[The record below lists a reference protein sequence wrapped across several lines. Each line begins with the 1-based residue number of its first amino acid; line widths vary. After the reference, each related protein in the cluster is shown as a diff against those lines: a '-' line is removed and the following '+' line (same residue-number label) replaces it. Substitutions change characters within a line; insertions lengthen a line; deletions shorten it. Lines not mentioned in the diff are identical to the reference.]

1 MTPRPLWAL
10 CGALIVVPLL
20 VLCVA
25 VALAPHTSDFMCFW
39 TGARFVLDGRDPYDT
54 VAWTQAMSGRYVD
67 AFGIVRGTFCP
78 GRYGYPLTTAVAFL
92 PLAALPLEVAA
103 PIWQFLLVTGAA
115 MGTVLIWRALEGP
128 RAWVPY
134 LLLLVF
140 GSQPLWNTAT
150 NAQFGGLL
158 LGAVG
163 IVVYLIARQR
173 FVAAGAAAVLLL
185 LKPHIFAPV
194 VFGTWS
200 RRTVRLIVAFVVVGL
215 LLLTASVIAQPAW
228 PQGWLVEIRGNR
240 LEPASQATSVW
251 TVASWLPGGRVWAL
265 VIIAVL
271 TAAAVDLAR
280 RLPLTAVEAVAVLA
294 SLTLVIVPYS
304 GSHDQMLL
312 VPAWAVV
319 LRRSLANDHRA
330 TLASLPLIV
339 LVLPWALYAIRD
351 VFSGLELST
360 AVMPLIASLMVVL
373 TLYRAAGMT
382 RLRPVAAATAPR

>member
-1 MTPRPLWAL
+1 
-10 CGALIVVPLL
+10 
-20 VLCVA
+20 
-25 VALAPHTSDFMCFW
+25 
-39 TGARFVLDGRDPYDT
+39 
-54 VAWTQAMSGRYVD
+54 
-67 AFGIVRGTFCP
+67 VRGTFCP

-134 LLLLVF
+134 LLLLVL

-251 TVASWLPGGRVWAL
+251 TVASWLPGGGVWAL

-351 VFSGLELST
+351 LFSGLELST

-373 TLYRAAGMT
+373 TLYRAAGMP